1 LTKGYNIVSSATIPE
16 THLDAW
22 RGVLNAHAAVVG
34 RVEDALAAADLPPLG
49 WYDVLWALRRA
60 PRRRLRLS
68 ELAAGL
74 TLSRGGLTKLVDRLE
89 EGGLLRRERAA
100 EDGRGLYA
108 VLTPAGARMLRAMWP
123 VYAAALS
130 ETFVAA
136 VDDAEARVI
145 AEALNR
151 PLA

>member
-1 LTKGYNIVSSATIPE
+1 MKGHNIVSSETIPG

-22 RGVLNAHAAVVG
+22 RGVLNAHTAVVG
-34 RVEDALAAADLPPLG
+34 RVEAALAAADLPPLT
-49 WYDVLWALRRA
+49 WYDVLWTLRRA

-68 ELAAGL
+68 DLAAGL

-89 EGGLLRRERAA
+89 DDGLLRRERAE

-123 VYAAALS
+123 VYAAALG

-136 VDDAEARVI
+136 IDDDEARVI